1 MTAQYITVHPDNPQ
15 KRFISQICSI
25 INDGGVAVLPTDS
38 AYALCCKLENKNAVE
53 RISRIRQVDKHHNF
67 TLLCRD
73 LSEISEYARVDN
85 SVFRLLKNNTPG
97 AYTFILPATKIVPKR
112 LMNEKRKTI
121 GIRVPKNAIL
131 DAIIAEL
138 DAPLMSCSLI
148 LPGDEIAQNDPVEI
162 NDRIGSVVDLIADGG
177 VLTTSPTTVI
187 VFEDGV
193 PSIVRVGSGNTEPFE

>member
-1 MTAQYITVHPDNPQ
+1 
-15 KRFISQICSI
+15 
-25 INDGGVAVLPTDS
+25 
-38 AYALCCKLENKNAVE
+38 
-53 RISRIRQVDKHHNF
+53 
-67 TLLCRD
+67 
-73 LSEISEYARVDN
+73 
-85 SVFRLLKNNTPG
+85 
-97 AYTFILPATKIVPKR
+97 
-112 LMNEKRKTI
+112 MNEKRKTI

>member
-53 RISRIRQVDKHHNF
+53 RIARIRQVDKHHNF

-85 SVFRLLKNNTPG
+85 SVFRL
-97 AYTFILPATKIVPKR
+97 FILPATKIVPKR

>member
-53 RISRIRQVDKHHNF
+53 RIARIRQVDKHHNF

-138 DAPLMSCSLI
+138 DAPLM